1 MEIRHD
7 YVWFHLNMIQ
17 EETITSTMMIDYDK
31 IIYLGLN
38 ERRKMYIF
46 VYNKSNQYVT
56 EV

>member
-7 YVWFHLNMIQ
+7 YVWFHSNMIQ

-46 VYNKSNQYVT
+46 VYNKSN
-56 EV
+56 